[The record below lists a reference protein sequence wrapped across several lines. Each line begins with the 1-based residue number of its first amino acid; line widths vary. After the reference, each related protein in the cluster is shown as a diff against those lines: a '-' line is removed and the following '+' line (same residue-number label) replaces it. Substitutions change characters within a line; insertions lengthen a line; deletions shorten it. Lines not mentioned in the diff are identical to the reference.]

1 MAKIECLQA
10 LIKYREGASLMRFVL
25 IAAAVSFYAP
35 LFGQSPT
42 GEIAGVIR
50 DATGAI
56 VPDAEIVAVNQNT
69 NEAKST
75 RSGGQGQ
82 YTLAQMPVGIYHLT
96 VRKAGFRTT
105 EQKDVE
111 LSALQ
116 SLRVDFHLAVGEVS
130 ESVTVT
136 AETPQVDTR
145 SSMYGML
152 VDDRRLRDLAL
163 NGRNAIDLVRML
175 PGINNVST
183 TIRPAFGQQQIQ
195 ANGGRYWGAN
205 FLLDGGSVNYF
216 HRGAGLELPPPDA
229 LQEFRVVTVG
239 TPAEYGR
246 GSVTLSAVTRSG
258 TNQFHGS
265 AWEFLRNDDFD
276 ARSFFSGSVPK
287 LRFNQFGF
295 TSGGPVQRNKHFF
308 FLSYQ
313 GLRIREDQVS
323 SASNPPT
330 EAERRGDF
338 SAARNRPN
346 DPTTGQ
352 PFPNNTIPTSQF
364 DRVAAKVL
372 QENVPLAN
380 RPNGQYVGQVSRPT
394 SGNQWIGRW
403 DSHLTDRQHVNFRYF
418 TDDSSGAENFP
429 ESSSFPGYSPFAN
442 TLHMQTM
449 TAEHSFIVTP
459 ALLNAV
465 RATYTRFNYEEAN
478 TVRRTLVE
486 LGATDFLHAGGV
498 ATVPVLNISGRFQL
512 APGRDRQR
520 LSTNLDLSENLT
532 WTRGPHQVKFGADVQ
547 LDRFTYRDNSSTGG
561 SFTFDGSI
569 TRDALADFLLGR
581 AIRLSQ
587 ASPLDTDQRYSVQ
600 GYYLQDTWKLSQ
612 RVTLSAGLRWE
623 MYPIFKDR
631 FGKSS
636 SYVAG
641 AKSTRFPNAPAG
653 LVFLGDA
660 AYPYRDDR
668 NNLAPRLGVA
678 WDVFGTGRTS
688 VRSSFGIFYEPL
700 TGEMAGGVLLPQP
713 FGLTATFDNPLLSAP
728 YRGIRNPFP
737 YVVDP
742 ASARFVLPVQLPKSF
757 DPGVR
762 IPYTMNYNF
771 SVQQQVTRS
780 LIVETAYVGNVG
792 RKLPGL
798 REFNPAVYT
807 PTATTGNTQARRP
820 LNPTYGS
827 IGMLY
832 TGGTSSYNGLQVR
845 AVQRFRA
852 GLTFSSAYTW
862 AKAIDVYGG
871 GAFANVGQ
879 QEPQNVFDLR
889 GDRGRSESDIR
900 HRWVSSYL
908 YELPFLRGR
917 RQWYARAFGGW
928 EMGGIL
934 TLSTGSPFTVVSG
947 RDNSLS
953 GVAFDRP
960 NVNGSPE
967 LPSGRS
973 RDERMARYFR
983 TDVFTAN
990 LPGTYG
996 NAGRAIISSPGSI
1009 GWDVSMSKA
1018 LRIAEAH
1025 SVQLRWDAFN
1035 PANHANLGTPNSTL
1049 TSPAFGRIQSTGGG
1063 RVMQI
1068 SAKYSF

>member
-1 MAKIECLQA
+1 
-10 LIKYREGASLMRFVL
+10 MRFVL
-25 IAAAVSFYAP
+25 TAATLLVSA
-35 LFGQSPT
+35 LFAQSPT
-42 GEIAGVIR
+42 GEIAGVVR
-50 DATGAI
+50 DATGAL
-56 VPDAEIVAVNQNT
+56 VPDAEIAAVNQNT
-69 NEAKST
+69 NEAKTT

-82 YTLAQMPVGIYHLT
+82 YTLAQMPVGVYQIT
-96 VRKAGFRTT
+96 VRKSGFRTV

-116 SLRVDFHLAVGEVS
+116 SLRADFHLAVGEIA

-136 AETPQVDTR
+136 AETTEVDTR

-152 VDDRRLRDLAL
+152 VDDRRVRDLPL
-163 NGRNAIDLVRML
+163 NGRNAVDLVRLL
-175 PGINNVST
+175 PGINSVGS
-183 TIRPAFGQQQIQ
+183 TIRPAFGQQTIQ
-195 ANGGRYWGAN
+195 ANGGRSWATN

-258 TNQFHGS
+258 TNQNHGS

-295 TSGGPVQRNKHFF
+295 TDGGAVKRNKHFF

-330 EAERRGDF
+330 DLERRGDF
-338 SAARNRPN
+338 SASRNRPN
-346 DPTTGQ
+346 DPLNGQ
-352 PFPNNTIPTSQF
+352 PFPGGIIPTTRF
-364 DRVAAKVL
+364 DAVAAKVL
-372 QENVPLAN
+372 QTNIPEAN

-403 DSHLTDRQHVNFRYF
+403 DTHITDRQHVNFRYF

-442 TLHMQTM
+442 TLHMQTA
-449 TAEHSFIVTP
+449 TAEHTFIVTP
-459 ALLNAV
+459 SMLNSL

-486 LGATDFLHAGGV
+486 MGATDFLHAGGP
-498 ATVPVLNISGRFQL
+498 ATVPVLGVSGRFTL
-512 APGRDRQR
+512 SPGRDRQR
-520 LSTNLDLSENLT
+520 LSTNMDLSENLT
-532 WTRGPHQVKFGADVQ
+532 WTHGPHQVKFGADVQ
-547 LDRFTYRDNSSTGG
+547 LDRFTYRDNSTTGG

-569 TRDALADFLLGR
+569 TRDALADFFLGR
-581 AIRLSQ
+581 AIRLTQ
-587 ASPLDTDQRYSVQ
+587 ASPLDTDQRYTVE
-600 GYYLQDTWKLSQ
+600 GYYAQDTWKISQ
-612 RVTLSAGLRWE
+612 RVTLSIGLRAE
-623 MYPIFKDR
+623 FYPIFKDR
-631 FGKSS
+631 FGKST
-636 SYVAG
+636 SYRAG

-653 LVFLGDA
+653 LVFLGDPE
-660 AYPYRDDR
+660 YPYRADY

-678 WDVFGTGRTS
+678 WDVFGNGRTS
-688 VRSSFGIFYEPL
+688 VRSSFGVFYEPL

-713 FGLTATFDNPLLSAP
+713 FGLTASFDNPQLSAP
-728 YRGIRNPFP
+728 YRGIHDPFP

-742 ASARFVLPVQLPKSF
+742 SSARFVLPVQIPKSF

-762 IPYTMNYNF
+762 MPYTMNYNF
-771 SVQQQVTRS
+771 GIQQQVTRS
-780 LIVETAYVGNVG
+780 LMVEAAYVGNGG

-798 REFNPAVYT
+798 REFNPAFYG
-807 PTATTGNTQARRP
+807 PGATTGNTQARRA
-820 LNPTYGS
+820 LNPNYGS
-827 IGMLY
+827 IGMLH
-832 TGGTSSYNGLQVR
+832 TGGNSSYNGLQIR
-845 AVQRFRA
+845 AVQRFHR

-862 AKAIDVYGG
+862 AKAIDQYGG
-871 GAFANVGQ
+871 GSFANVGQ

-889 GDRGRSESDIR
+889 GDRGRSEVDLR

-908 YELPFLRGR
+908 YELPFLRGK
-917 RQWYARAFGGW
+917 QWYARALGGW

-934 TLSTGSPFTVVSG
+934 TLATGSPITVLSG

-953 GVAFDRP
+953 GVGFDRP
-960 NVNGSPE
+960 NVTGSPE
-967 LPSGRS
+967 LPGGRS
-973 RDERMARYFR
+973 RDDRMSRYFN
-983 TDVFTAN
+983 TSVFTAN
-990 LPGTYG
+990 LPGQYG
-996 NAGRAIISSPGSI
+996 NAGRAIMSSPGSVS
-1009 GWDVSMSKA
+1009 WDVSLSKA
-1018 LRIAEAH
+1018 FRIRESH
-1025 SVQLRWDAFN
+1025 TLNFRWDSFN
-1035 PANHANLGTPNSTL
+1035 PMNHANLGSPNTTL

-1063 RVMQI
+1063 RVMQV
-1068 SAKYSF
+1068 SLKYMF